1 MNRYTWRTGILEV
14 VLIIVG
20 IIFMIPM
27 LVLIAVA
34 LRDPNVTPGF
44 LGFTW
49 PLNFGNLVT
58 AWIESKMGPS
68 ILNSIW
74 ITTVSVVLIIA
85 VASTA
90 AYTITRR
97 TERWSRGAFYL
108 FLMGFLF
115 PGQLAL
121 IPLYLTFSQLKL
133 IGNPISVIIINVAGF
148 LPFAIFL
155 YSAFLRDVPRDY
167 EEAALIDGAKPLRM
181 FFAIV
186 FPLLRPVS
194 GTVAILSA
202 LAIWNDF
209 LHPLLYLSG
218 GSSRTAPLSV
228 YAFVGEYSANWPL
241 VFSALLASIFPILIA
256 YFLMQRF
263 IMKGFATG
271 LKG

>member
-1 MNRYTWRTGILEV
+1 MNRYNRSTFILEL
-14 VLIIVG
+14 VLIAAAF
-20 IIFMIPM
+20 IFMIPM
-27 LVLIAVA
+27 FVLIGVA
-34 LRDPNVTPGF
+34 LRDPNATPGF

-49 PLNFGNLVT
+49 PLNFGNLGKAFV
-58 AWIESKMGPS
+58 ESQMGPS
-68 ILNSIW
+68 LINSTI

-85 VASTA
+85 VSSTA

-97 TERWSRGAFYL
+97 TQGWSKGVFYL
-108 FLMGFLF
+108 FLTGFLF

-121 IPLYLTFSQLKL
+121 LPLYLTFASLKL
-133 IGNPISVIIINVAGF
+133 VGNPISVIVINVAGF
-148 LPFAIFL
+148 MPFAIFL
-155 YSAFLRDVPRDY
+155 YCAFLRDLPRDY
-167 EEAALIDGAKPLRM
+167 EEAATIDGAKPLRL
-181 FFAIV
+181 FRTIV
-186 FPLLRPVS
+186 FPLVRPVS

-218 GSSRTAPLSV
+218 GNSRTAPLSV
-228 YAFVGEYSANWPL
+228 YSFVGEYSADWSL
-241 VFSALLASIFPILIA
+241 VFSALLMSIFPILIA

>member
-1 MNRYTWRTGILEV
+1 MNRYTWRTGILEG
-14 VLIIVG
+14 VLIAFGIV
-20 IIFMIPM
+20 FMIPM

-34 LRDPNVTPGF
+34 LRDPEVVPGF

-49 PLNFGNLVT
+49 PLNFGNIGT
-58 AWIESKMGPS
+58 AWVESKMGAS
-68 ILNSIW
+68 IINSVW
-74 ITTVSVVLIIA
+74 ITTVSVLFVIGI
-85 VASTA
+85 ASTA

-97 TERWSRGAFYL
+97 TDRWSRGAFYL
-108 FLMGFLF
+108 FLIGFLF

-121 IPLYLTFSQLKL
+121 LPLYLTFSKLGL
-133 IGNPISVIIINVAGF
+133 IGNPASVIIINVAGF

-155 YSAFLRDVPRDY
+155 YSAFLRDMPRDY
-167 EEAALIDGAKPLRM
+167 EEAAVIDGARPLRL
-181 FFAIV
+181 FWEIV

-218 GSSRTAPLSV
+218 SGSRTAPLSV

-241 VFSALLASIFPILIA
+241 VFSALLTSIFPILIA

>member
-1 MNRYTWRTGILEV
+1 MNRYTWRTLTLEV
-14 VLIIVG
+14 VLIAFGVL
-20 IIFMIPM
+20 FMVPM
-27 LVLIAVA
+27 FVLVAVA
-34 LRDPNVTPGF
+34 LRDPNAVPGF

-58 AWIESKMGPS
+58 AWVESRMGPS
-68 ILNSIW
+68 IINSIW
-74 ITTVSVVLIIA
+74 ITTVSVLLIIG

-97 TERWSRGAFYL
+97 TQYWSKGAFYL
-108 FLMGFLF
+108 FLLGFLF

-121 IPLYLTFSQLKL
+121 LPLYLTFSQLKL
-133 IGNPISVIIINVAGF
+133 VGNPISVIVINVAGF

-155 YSAFLRDVPRDY
+155 YSAFLRDLPRDY
-167 EEAALIDGAKPLRM
+167 EEAAVLDGARPLRM
-181 FFAIV
+181 FASIV

-228 YAFVGEYSANWPL
+228 YTFVGEYSADWPL

>member
-1 MNRYTWRTGILEV
+1 MNRYTWRTLSLES
-14 VLIIVG
+14 VLIAFAV
-20 IIFMIPM
+20 IFMVPM

-34 LRDPNVTPGF
+34 LRDPNGVPGF

-58 AWIESKMGPS
+58 AWNESRMGAS
-68 ILNSIW
+68 IINSIW
-74 ITTVSVVLIIA
+74 ITATCVVLIIGI
-85 VASTA
+85 ASTA

-97 TERWSRGAFYL
+97 TQRWSRWVFTL
-108 FLMGFLF
+108 FLLGFLF

-121 IPLYLTFSQLKL
+121 LPLYLTFSKL
-133 IGNPISVIIINVAGF
+133 GLVGNPIAVIIIDVAGF

-155 YSAFLRDVPRDY
+155 YAQFLRDLPRDY
-167 EEAALIDGAKPLRM
+167 EEAALIDGARPFRA
-181 FFAIV
+181 FWSIV
-186 FPLLRPVS
+186 LPLLRPVN
-194 GTVAILSA
+194 GTVGILSA

-241 VFSALLASIFPILIA
+241 VFSALLTSIFPILIA

-263 IMKGFATG
+263 IMQGFATG

>member
-14 VLIIVG
+14 GLIAFAV
-20 IIFMIPM
+20 IFMVPLFV
-27 LVLIAVA
+27 LVAVA
-34 LRDPNVTPGF
+34 LRDPNAAQGF

-58 AWIESKMGPS
+58 AWVESRMGPS
-68 ILNSIW
+68 IVNSIW
-74 ITTVSVVLIIA
+74 ITTVSVLLIIG

-97 TERWSRGAFYL
+97 TESWSRTVFYI
-108 FLMGFLF
+108 FLLGFLF

-121 IPLYLTFSQLKL
+121 LPLYLTFAQLKL
-133 IGNPISVIIINVAGF
+133 VGNPISVIIINVAGF

-155 YSAFLRDVPRDY
+155 YSAFLRDMPRDY
-167 EEAALIDGAKPLRM
+167 EEAAVIDGARPLRL
-181 FFAIV
+181 FAAIV

-218 GSSRTAPLSV
+218 SSSRTAPLSV
-228 YAFVGEYSANWPL
+228 YTFVGEYSADWPL